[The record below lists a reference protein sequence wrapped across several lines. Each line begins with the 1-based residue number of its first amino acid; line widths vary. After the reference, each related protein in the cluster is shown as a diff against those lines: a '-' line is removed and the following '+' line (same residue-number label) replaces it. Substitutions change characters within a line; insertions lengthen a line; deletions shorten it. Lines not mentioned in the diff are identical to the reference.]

1 MTIKMIICTGLNG
14 EIGYSDGRLAF
25 DCPEDMKYFKE
36 QTTGHNVVMGR
47 KTFESLPFKN
57 GLPDRINHIVTSDP
71 SGIPLGLS
79 TGDVETMKGVLPIY
93 NSLGGKDTWIIGGAS
108 IYEQF
113 LDMVEEIHYTTI
125 LKSNAEADVRFD
137 MQFLSNGKWK
147 NVSNKVLSKDATVT
161 VWKRKTK

>member
-57 GLPDRINHIVTSDP
+57 GLPDRINHIITSDP
-71 SGIPLGLS
+71 RKIPLGLS
-79 TGDVETMKGVLPIY
+79 AGDVETMKGVLPIY

-108 IYEQF
+108 IYGQF
-113 LDMVEEIHYTTI
+113 LDMVNEIHYTTVF
-125 LKSNAEADVRFD
+125 KRNVEADVRFD

-147 NVSNKVLSKDATVT
+147 NVSNKVLSKDAIVT

>member
-47 KTFESLPFKN
+47 KTFESLPFKY
-57 GLPDRINHIVTSDP
+57 GLPDRINHIITSDP
-71 SGIPLGLS
+71 RKIPLGLS
-79 TGDVETMKGVLPIY
+79 ACDVETMKGVLPIY

-113 LDMVEEIHYTTI
+113 LDMVDEIHYTTI
-125 LKSNAEADVRFD
+125 LKSNAEADIKFNMKLDTKV
-137 MQFLSNGKWK
+137 WK
-147 NVSNKVLSKDATVT
+147 NTSHRLLSKDAIIT
-161 VWKRKTK
+161 VWKRKH

>member
-14 EIGYSDGRLAF
+14 EIGYSNDRLAF

-36 QTTGHNVVMGR
+36 QTTGHNVVMGS

-71 SGIPLGLS
+71 RKIPLGLS
-79 TGDVETMKGVLPIY
+79 AGDSETMKKVLPIY
-93 NSLGGKDTWIIGGAS
+93 DSIEGKDTWIIGGAS

-113 LDMVEEIHYTTI
+113 LDLVEEVHYTLITEVND
-125 LKSNAEADVRFD
+125 KADIKFD
-137 MQFLSNGKWK
+137 TSFLFNDEWK
-147 NVSNKVLSKDATVT
+147 LTESLGLSDRAGVT
-161 VWKRKTK
+161 V